1 MGIPNIKDETKAIKR
16 FKEKDMEFR
25 TLNANEIECRVAQ
38 VFEGKGITLLLY
50 KNARTDSSILDE
62 EVGCECWQNRFYECK
77 GNLYCSVGIKFGDE
91 WVWKD
96 DCGTESFTEKE
107 KGEASDAFKRACFKW
122 GIGKELY
129 TAPLIYIKAEDIKK
143 WYTNGNGKQTPKD
156 RFRVKHIKTVNGKI
170 EELIIFNETAKT
182 DCFVYGVR

>member
-1 MGIPNIKDETKAIKR
+1 MGISNIEDEAKR
-16 FKEKDMEFR
+16 VKREKEKDMEFR

-62 EVGCECWQNRFYECK
+62 TVGCKNWQNRFYECK
-77 GNLYCSVGIKFGDE
+77 GNLYCSVGIKFDE

>member
-1 MGIPNIKDETKAIKR
+1 
-16 FKEKDMEFR
+16 MEFR

-38 VFEGKGITLLLY
+38 VWDNGSAPTKMSLLLY

-62 EVGCECWQNRFYECK
+62 IIGAENWQNRFYECK
-77 GNLYCSVGIKFGDE
+77 GNLYCSVGIKCGDE
-91 WVWKD
+91 WIWKD

-129 TAPLIYIKAEDIKK
+129 TAPFIYIDAYIRTDKDGKPK
-143 WYTNGNGKQTPKD
+143 NWRKNSKGNWNTND
-156 RFRVKHIKTVNGKI
+156 RFRVKHIKTINGKI
-170 EELIIFNETAKT
+170 EELIIYNETLK
-182 DCFVYGVR
+182 DDVFVYGLPKGAK